1 MWLVSISKRR
11 LLVCSKGRS
20 RLKNE
25 KRKRQKRRKNG
36 KPTAAKDQKAEERAE
51 AGAEVAHKIRDRVPI
66 NKEVLERG
74 ARRNLRV
81 NRLKR
86 TRIRISQAWKCLQ

>member
-1 MWLVSISKRR
+1 
-11 LLVCSKGRS
+11 
-20 RLKNE
+20 
-25 KRKRQKRRKNG
+25 
-36 KPTAAKDQKAEERAE
+36 
-51 AGAEVAHKIRDRVPI
+51 VAHKIRDRVPI
-66 NKEVLERG
+66 RKEVLERG